1 MAGPEELDK
10 TPPLEIRT
18 VLSNMTAAISTSG
31 RFVFAA
37 VTRGNTEPFI

>member
-1 MAGPEELDK
+1 MAAPEDLDE
-10 TPPLEIRT
+10 TLPLEIRI

-37 VTRGNTEPFI
+37 VTRGNTQPFI